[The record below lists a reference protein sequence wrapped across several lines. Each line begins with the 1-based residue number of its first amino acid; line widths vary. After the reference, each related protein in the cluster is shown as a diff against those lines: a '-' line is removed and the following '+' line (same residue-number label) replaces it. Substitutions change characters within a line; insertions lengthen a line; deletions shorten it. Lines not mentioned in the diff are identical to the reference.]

1 MELPSLTQLEKDLVY
16 LQQWLEVFVTS
27 FEKIIDVNSLD
38 PRRPEESA
46 SEIPLLPRDLLQV
59 LNSQLAH
66 STQRLSSKQQDE
78 DEEKE
83 KEKEKEK
90 ESGVGQALLLIKFL
104 IIICRNL
111 ENIEANQ
118 TPGFIYETMRLLSFC
133 ITELKSIAG
142 ENGPLES
149 VVLYGVH
156 LCECVFDPYQTWR
169 RQLTG
174 EVVSVQE
181 RSKYKFSPVSLPE
194 EFTAFFHE
202 SFKDS
207 ENLPEILRVRL
218 VHLYGA
224 IISGCKSNALLAIVP
239 SSVGDLMGV
248 LSSCCCTGNQEM
260 KDPRLLQLT
269 LKCLTAM
276 IHLLHASNLDQ
287 RQVDIRTVLDS
298 YFRVLNSDRLG
309 ARAGAAAEAGAGEGE
324 ARDWEDRLIT
334 LRTSM
339 LSAIPEMLNCADR
352 PVLQAIF
359 LNNNCFE
366 HILRLIQNSKV
377 FERGSDSITV
387 HALRVLTAIMTSSPS
402 AKAVEG
408 DHTQVPAVRI
418 NNEQP
423 LLLLVQWIPKLTS
436 RDLQVLLS
444 DWLGRACGGTLQ
456 DRTTAV
462 QAGLV
467 SALLDVLSDHHCL
480 DRKCADQLIGLLQS
494 LGALSLP
501 PGELKRLLLLLRPE
515 SEAPGATHPYCDR
528 MVQALSAMAGHEGV
542 DSALQYF
549 DLTPSMA
556 GIMVPAIQR
565 WPGYGF
571 SFHAWLCLNMQRP
584 QGLAPQRRLGKG
596 PRRKQLYSFFTAS
609 GTGIEAFFTAE
620 GMLVVAV
627 CTKKDYMTVALPEVS
642 FSDSAWHSVDIV
654 HIAGRRPF
662 GQNLVNIFV
671 DGLLCKSAQLRVPSL
686 SEAFTSC
693 CIGSAGH
700 RTTTTT
706 TPTTTTPTLPS
717 SSHPLDFSFPSHAPP
732 LSRSQS
738 FPASFSGPPTR
749 DCLVHTIPAG
759 NQDAEWGTPS
769 SLGGMLGTA
778 FVCHE
783 ALQPA
788 QVKALHSAGPN
799 SVTPFKPD
807 GEMLDLNSKLLLCYT
822 PKACKNHIC
831 LDLSPNHQYDGR
843 LTGHKVVNWDVK
855 DVINCV
861 GGMGVLLPMLEQ
873 VGCKVEESETPQET
887 TDLVGPELT
896 SSRNTPSMLL
906 PLGKSSEG
914 RLERNSVA
922 AFLLMVKNFLRHHPV
937 NQESLV
943 QCQGPAIMGALLQK
957 VPSQLIDMNVLRAC
971 QFLIEQ
977 TCSEGNNVL
986 LHYLYQHLLFDFR
999 IWSHGDFA
1007 VRLGHIQY
1015 VSSIIKDNK
1024 QRIRRKYGVQYV
1036 LDSIRTHYG
1045 GEKDGAVP
1053 MDDVRTVQTSLFQ
1066 LVREFLSRAVAP
1078 EELQSILS
1086 YAAAVQDEQQVCGV
1100 LEVIHGLLRGG
1111 PTREQLFGLLFDT
1124 GHIEVLYS
1132 LLLQK
1137 KYSDELRERVFKIL
1151 YKILKF
1157 DKVPERSKHRLKLK
1171 DIGYQ
1176 GLISCLN
1183 EVPVSM
1189 SLIRCLSEQVLVA
1202 DVNPNYRDLIAV
1214 VYLSHRA
1221 DLTVRLDVCRKLF
1234 HLIYSNQDNVRQLAR
1249 QAGWQDTLTMLY
1261 VKESYKSRA
1270 ASLSS
1275 SLNSD
1280 TLDLQRQDSSMLE
1293 NPQETRAK
1301 GIGTGGELSDV
1312 FLPFGY
1318 ESPDLNV
1325 SEGFSALSL
1334 SPGNSSCPQR
1344 IKIKSCGNSFDSQDV
1359 TSHSSSNT
1367 IDIPGAQEE
1376 ELLYSPFSP
1385 FGSSPFELGLELAST
1400 GSLATVES
1408 GSHTPVSQADTPS
1421 PLEAF
1426 KPFPG
1431 MRVRKSSSLSNVL
1444 DESSFQEPH
1453 PGDNTS
1459 NTSNP
1464 QQTPEEEL
1472 CNLLTNIVFSV
1483 TWRGVEGS
1491 DDTVWKERGQVFSV
1505 LTKLGSS
1512 CELVRPPDDIKR
1524 SLLEMMLE
1532 SAFSDIKDSTGA
1544 ALPGHL
1550 QNVVKL
1556 LRLLQ
1561 DFLFAEGHANQ
1572 ALWSE
1577 KIFEGVVNLLDKL
1590 QAWYYPVNGAT
1601 DMREMPQIGLRIIT
1615 GYIQQQNAQVCAMA
1629 CVKLHSLLQTVMSL
1643 RTEEVCFLLGRLGGP
1658 LSHSLAAGHAD
1669 SFTYLVPIVRTLL
1682 DQHYEMLQLQHLL
1695 PNMPPTNGS
1704 ATLFED
1710 LQNYCRTVE
1719 WQTFIEK
1726 HYEDDTFGK
1735 SHDLMSN
1742 FWNSCFDAL
1751 MSSSLRREKEKAD
1764 SRTKFQELIVEPYL
1778 KRMRSENL
1786 RYANMLKQINS
1797 HHSAVLRQWRSL
1809 RRLLTC
1815 QRGAWAERKE
1825 VEVRWKLSSAET
1837 YSKMRLKLVPNYSF
1851 DSHSVASALRDNMG
1865 ADHLHSPTES
1875 IPLAVAKEAK
1885 VSEMEDDQLGDED
1898 LVFLDNQ
1905 VDEEEQNQ
1913 KEKLVISED
1922 CELITIVAVIQ
1933 GRLEVTTHHIYFYDG
1948 STEKEETEEGIGLD
1962 FKRPLSQLREVHLRR
1977 YNLRR
1982 SALELFFIDQA
1993 HYFINF
1999 KKKVRNKVYSRI
2011 LGLRPPN
2018 LFYFGS
2024 RSPQELLKAS
2034 GLTQKWVFRE
2044 ISNFEYLMQLNTIAG
2059 RTYNDLSQYPVF
2071 PWILYDYSS
2080 DTLDLDNPATFR
2092 DLSKPIGV
2100 VNSRHAKDVKE
2111 KYESF
2116 EDSTGT
2122 IDKFHYGT
2130 HYSNAAGVMHYMIR
2144 TEPFTTLH
2152 IQLQSGRFDCA
2163 DRQFHSVHA
2172 AWQARVENPVDVK
2185 ELIPEFFY
2193 FPEFLE
2199 NMNGFDLGSLQ
2210 MSLDKVHNVVLP
2222 KWAES
2227 REDFIRK
2234 HRKALECEHVSGHLH
2249 EWIDLI
2255 FGYKQRGPA
2264 AVEALNV
2271 FYYCTYEGAVDLDA
2285 IADETERKALEGI
2298 ISNFGQT
2305 PCQLLRS
2312 ISDNVSLVQ
2321 AVVPKNQARSFIT
2334 QGYPDLLKWVFRE
2347 ISNFEYL
2354 MQLNT
2359 IAGRTYNDLSQY
2371 PVFPW
2376 ILYDYSSDTLDLDNP
2391 ATFRDLSKPIGV
2403 VNSRHAKDVKEKY
2416 ESFEDSTGTI
2426 DKFHYGTH
2434 YSNAAGV
2441 MHYMIRT
2448 EPFTTLHIQLQSGR
2462 FDCADRQFHSVHAA
2476 WQARVENPVDVK
2488 ELIPEFFYFPE
2499 FLENMNG
2506 FDLGSLQMSLDK
2518 VHNVVLPKW
2527 AESREDFIRKHR
2539 KALVCHPVPD
2549 LSVEALLDQLS
2560 PEMHCQECE
2569 HVSGHLHEWIDLI
2582 FGYKQRGPA
2591 AVEALNVFYYCT
2603 YEGAVDLDAIADETE
2618 RKALEGIISNFG
2630 QTPCQLLRSIS
2641 DNVSLVQAVVP
2652 KNQARSFITQ
2662 GYPDLL
2668 VTVSASG
2675 LLGTHSW
2682 LPYDKNIANYFSFSK
2697 DPTVSNPK
2705 TQRFLSGP
2713 LSPDVE
2719 LTSKILVVSHDG
2731 KLLFSGG
2738 HWDNSLR
2745 VTALGKGKVVGQLC
2759 RHIDI
2764 VTCLALDLCG
2774 IYLISGSRDTTCM
2787 VWQVQQQGGF
2797 ACGLAPKPVQVL
2809 YGHND
2814 EVTCVAISTELDMAV
2829 SGSKDGSLIVHS
2841 VRRGQFMRT
2850 LQPACE
2856 RSLPVTISDLVV
2868 GLEGHIVTQTILQ
2881 GRSTVK
2887 DKFSLH
2893 VYSINGKL
2901 LASVVLEEQVS
2912 AMCLSQEH
2920 VILGTVQGSLCI
2932 RDLYSLKL
2940 MMSPLALKVPVHSVS
2955 ITKENSH
2962 ILVGLGDGKLIV
2974 VGAGQPS
2981 EVRERGQI
2989 RQATHWCDW
2998 ESAVGVND
3006 RAGGRGVWEYP
3017 QAGILPGHA

>member
-1 MELPSLTQLEKDLVY
+1 MASKERLYELWMLYFNKKDLVY
-16 LQQWLEVFVTS
+16 LQQWLEAFVTS

-38 PRRPEESA
+38 PRRPEECA
-46 SEIPLLPRDLLQV
+46 SEIPLLPQDLLQV
-59 LNSQLAH
+59 LSSQLAH
-66 STQRLSSKQQDE
+66 STQRLSSKQQ
-78 DEEKE
+78 EEE
-83 KEKEKEK
+83 EEE
-90 ESGVGQALLLIKFL
+90 EENGVGQTLLLIKVL

-111 ENIEANQ
+111 ENIEDNQ

-133 ITELKSIAG
+133 ITELKSVAG
-142 ENGPLES
+142 EHSPLQS
-149 VVLYGVH
+149 VVLYGLH
-156 LCECVFDPYQTWR
+156 LWECVFDPYQTWR

-174 EVVSVQE
+174 EIVSVQE

-207 ENLPEILRVRL
+207 DNLPEILRVRL

-224 IISGCKSNALLAIVP
+224 IIIGCKRNALLAIVP
-239 SSVGDLMGV
+239 SAVSDLMGV
-248 LSSCCCTGNQEM
+248 LSSCCCPDNQEM
-260 KDPRLLQLT
+260 KDPQLLQLT
-269 LKCLTAM
+269 LKCLTAV
-276 IHLLHASNLDQ
+276 IHLLHASSLDQ

-298 YFRVLNSDRLG
+298 YFWVLNSDHLG
-309 ARAGAAAEAGAGEGE
+309 AGAGEGE

-339 LSAIPEMLNCADR
+339 LRAIPEMLNCADR

-366 HILRLIQNSKV
+366 HILRLIQNSKLYVSSRCKMECDGACDLTTQLLTEIDINQV
-377 FERGSDSITV
+377 FEKGSDSITV

-402 AKAVEG
+402 AKEVFKERIGYSHLYDVLLSQGQTTRQLLQELMNMAVEG

-423 LLLLVQWIPKLTS
+423 LLLLVQWIPELTS
-436 RDLQVLLS
+436 CDLQVLIS
-444 DWLGRACGGTLQ
+444 DWLCRACGSTLGN
-456 DRTTAV
+456 RTTAV

-467 SALLDVLSDHHCL
+467 SALLDVLSDHHRL
-480 DRKCADQLIGLLQS
+480 DKKCADQLIELLQS

-515 SEAPGATHPYCDR
+515 SGATHPYCSR
-528 MVQALSAMAGHEGV
+528 VVQALSAMAGREGV

-571 SFHAWLCLNMQRP
+571 SFHAWLCLNMQP
-584 QGLAPQRRLGKG
+584 LHVPTLQHRLDKG

-671 DGLLCKSAQLRVPSL
+671 DGLLRKSAQLRVPSL

-706 TPTTTTPTLPS
+706 ATPTLPS
-717 SSHPLDFSFPSHAPP
+717 PQHPPDSPFLSQAPT

-738 FPASFSGPPTR
+738 FPASFSGPATR

-759 NQDAEWGTPS
+759 NQDAEWGSPT

-799 SVTPFKPD
+799 SMSPFKSD
-807 GEMLDLNSKLLLCYT
+807 GELSDLSSKLLLYYT

-831 LDLSPNHQYDGR
+831 LDLSPHHQYDGR
-843 LTGHKVVNWDVK
+843 LTGHKVVNWDVR

-873 VGCKVEESETPQET
+873 VSCQTEESGTLQEIA
-887 TDLVGPELT
+887 DLVGLELT
-896 SSRNTPSMLL
+896 FSHNTPSMLL
-906 PLGKSSEG
+906 PLGKSSDG

-922 AFLLMVKNFLRHHPV
+922 SFLLMVKNFLRHHPV

-957 VPSQLIDMNVLRAC
+957 VPSQLMDMSVLMAC
-971 QFLIEQ
+971 QHLTEQ
-977 TCSEGNNVL
+977 VGSEGNSVL

-999 IWSHGDFA
+999 IWSRSDFA

-1024 QRIRRKYGVQYV
+1024 QRIRRKYGVQYI

-1045 GEKDGAVP
+1045 GEKDDAVP
-1053 MDDVRTVQTSLFQ
+1053 VDDVRTVQTSLFQ
-1066 LVREFLSRAVAP
+1066 LVREFLSRTVAP
-1078 EELQSILS
+1078 EELQSVLS

-1100 LEVIHGLLRGG
+1100 LEVLHGLLRGG

-1124 GHIEVLYS
+1124 GHVEVLYS
-1132 LLLQK
+1132 LLVQK

-1151 YKILKF
+1151 YKIMKF

-1176 GLISCLN
+1176 GLISYLN

-1189 SLIRCLSEQVLVA
+1189 CLIRCLSEQVLAA

-1214 VYLSHRA
+1214 VYLSRRA

-1234 HLIYSNQDNVRQLAR
+1234 HLIYTNQDNMRQLAR

-1261 VKESYKSRA
+1261 VKESYESRET
-1270 ASLSS
+1270 SLSS
-1275 SLNSD
+1275 SPNCD
-1280 TLDLQRQDSSMLE
+1280 ALDLPRQGPTMLE
-1293 NPQETRAK
+1293 DPQEAGATATATA
-1301 GIGTGGELSDV
+1301 GDLSDV

-1318 ESPDLNV
+1318 ETPDTDI
-1325 SEGFSALSL
+1325 SEGFSDLSL

-1344 IKIKSCGNSFDSQDV
+1344 MKMKSYGNSFDSQDA
-1359 TSHSSSNT
+1359 TSRSSSNT

-1376 ELLYSPFSP
+1376 ESPYSPFSP
-1385 FGSSPFELGLELAST
+1385 FRSSPFELGLELTST
-1400 GSLATVES
+1400 GSLAAVES
-1408 GSHTPVSQADTPS
+1408 GSQTPVSQADTPS

-1431 MRVRKSSSLSNVL
+1431 MRACKSSSLSNVL
-1444 DESSFQEPH
+1444 DESSFQEPQ

-1491 DDTVWKERGQVFSV
+1491 DDAVWKERGQVFSV

-1532 SAFSDIKDSTGA
+1532 SAFSDIKDTGA
-1544 ALPGHL
+1544 TLPGHI

-1561 DFLFAEGHANQ
+1561 DFLFTEGQANQ

-1577 KIFEGVVNLLDKL
+1577 KIFEGVVNLLDRL
-1590 QAWYYPVNGAT
+1590 QAWCYPVNGAT
-1601 DMREMPQIGLRIIT
+1601 DMREMPQIGLRIII

-1629 CVKLHSLLQTVMSL
+1629 CVKLHSLLQTVLSL
-1643 RTEEVCFLLGRLGGP
+1643 RREEVCFLLGRLDGP
-1658 LSHSLAAGHAD
+1658 LSHSLAGGRAD

-1682 DQHYEMLQLQHLL
+1682 DQHYEMLELPFLL
-1695 PNMPPTNGS
+1695 PNMPSTNGS
-1704 ATLFED
+1704 VTLFED
-1710 LQNYCRTVE
+1710 LQNYCSAVE

-1726 HYEDDTFGK
+1726 HIQPVMAQYEDDTFGK

-1764 SRTKFQELIVEPYL
+1764 SRAKFQELIVEPYL
-1778 KRMRSENL
+1778 KRVRSENL
-1786 RYANMLKQINS
+1786 RYANMLKQMNN
-1797 HHSAVLRQWRSL
+1797 HHSTVLRQWRSL

-1825 VEVRWKLSSAET
+1825 VEVMWKLSSAET
-1837 YSKMRLKLVPNYSF
+1837 YSKMRLKLVPNYNF
-1851 DSHSVASALRDNMG
+1851 DSHSEASALRDNMG

-1933 GRLEVTTHHIYFYDG
+1933 GRLEVTTQHIYFYDG
-1948 STEKEETEEGIGLD
+1948 SAEKEETEEGIGLD

-2034 GLTQKWVFRE
+2034 GLTQKWVCRE

-2080 DTLDLDNPATFR
+2080 DTLDLDNPAIFR

-2100 VNSRHAKDVKE
+2100 VNSRHAMDVKE

-2172 AWQARVENPVDVK
+2172 AWQARMENPVDVK

-2210 MSLDKVHNVVLP
+2210 MSLDKVHDVVLP

-2227 REDFIRK
+2227 KEDFIRK
-2234 HRKALECEHVSGHLH
+2234 HRKALECEHVSAHLH

-2305 PCQLLRS
+2305 PCQLLREPHPPRLSAENAARRLARFENSPPNLLDHLSELKAFVES

-2334 QGYPDLLKWVFRE
+2334 QGYPDLL
-2347 ISNFEYL
+2347 I
-2354 MQLNT
+2354 
-2359 IAGRTYNDLSQY
+2359 
-2371 PVFPW
+2371 
-2376 ILYDYSSDTLDLDNP
+2376 
-2391 ATFRDLSKPIGV
+2391 
-2403 VNSRHAKDVKEKY
+2403 
-2416 ESFEDSTGTI
+2416 
-2426 DKFHYGTH
+2426 
-2434 YSNAAGV
+2434 
-2441 MHYMIRT
+2441 
-2448 EPFTTLHIQLQSGR
+2448 
-2462 FDCADRQFHSVHAA
+2462 
-2476 WQARVENPVDVK
+2476 
-2488 ELIPEFFYFPE
+2488 
-2499 FLENMNG
+2499 
-2506 FDLGSLQMSLDK
+2506 
-2518 VHNVVLPKW
+2518 
-2527 AESREDFIRKHR
+2527 
-2539 KALVCHPVPD
+2539 
-2549 LSVEALLDQLS
+2549 
-2560 PEMHCQECE
+2560 
-2569 HVSGHLHEWIDLI
+2569 
-2582 FGYKQRGPA
+2582 
-2591 AVEALNVFYYCT
+2591 
-2603 YEGAVDLDAIADETE
+2603 
-2618 RKALEGIISNFG
+2618 
-2630 QTPCQLLRSIS
+2630 
-2641 DNVSLVQAVVP
+2641 
-2652 KNQARSFITQ
+2652 
-2662 GYPDLL
+2662 
-2668 VTVSASG
+2668 TVSASG

-2697 DPTVSNPK
+2697 DPTISNPK
-2705 TQRFLSGP
+2705 TQRFLLGP
-2713 LSPDVE
+2713 LSPGVE

-2745 VTALGKGKVVGQLC
+2745 VTALGKGKVVGQLS

-2797 ACGLAPKPVQVL
+2797 SCGLAPKPIQVL

-2829 SGSKDGSLIVHS
+2829 SGSKDGTLIVHS
-2841 VRRGQFMRT
+2841 VRRGQFLRT

-2893 VYSINGKL
+2893 LYSINGKL

-2912 AMCLSQEH
+2912 AMCLTQEH
-2920 VILGTVQGSLCI
+2920 VILGTVQGSLYI
-2932 RDLYSLKL
+2932 RDLYSLKV

-2981 EVRERGQI
+2981 EVKTGQFTRKMWGSKRRI
-2989 RQATHWCDW
+2989 SQISSGET
-2998 ESAVGVND
+2998 
-3006 RAGGRGVWEYP
+3006 EYNP
-3017 QAGILPGHA
+3017 TETANK